1 MNWYICSNLVV
12 AQIEIHKS
20 DLATNKQT
28 KKEGGTKA
36 IAEERERERERERK
50 RII

>member
-1 MNWYICSNLVV
+1 VV

-28 KKEGGTKA
+28 NKKEGGTKA
-36 IAEERERERERERK
+36 IAEERERERERERV
-50 RII
+50 I

>member
-28 KKEGGTKA
+28 KKREGQRLLQKR
-36 IAEERERERERERK
+36 ERKRERER
-50 RII
+50 II